1 MFFEELE
8 KTLNAL
14 GDGGV
19 EFRTPESRPAP
30 DFPAGCA
37 FPSPYYPPEAH
48 WNHVEIIR
56 PMYGGLALYVN
67 GVWTRPDPG
76 RVQVFLRGAE
86 HTEHWLDR
94 ETPYALFWLT
104 VAPDGLNLHQTA
116 YASKSGY
123 SQSSQRLHTTSPF
136 AEELWRCANADE
148 TDRGRFLSLLL
159 AEIGH
164 TLKKGDFNTANYHS
178 DVVSQV
184 RKYIDECYWK
194 PLTLAMLG
202 AMTHYAP
209 PYLNAIFRSRT
220 GEPIHAYLA
229 RVRMKNAARLLLET
243 LHPVGRI
250 ARAVGIGDPLYFS
263 RTFRRCHGCAPS
275 EYRSIH
281 QRTKPSN
288 PL

>member
-14 GDGGV
+14 VDGGI

-37 FPSPYYPPEAH
+37 FPHPYYPPEAH

-56 PMYGGLALYVN
+56 PMYGSLALYVN
-67 GVWTRPDPG
+67 GVWTRPEPN

-86 HTEHWLDR
+86 HTEHRLDK

-116 YASKSGY
+116 YAAKSGY
-123 SQSSQRLHTTSPF
+123 SQSSQRLHTTSPV
-136 AEELWRCANADE
+136 AEELWHCASADTVE
-148 TDRGRFLSLLL
+148 HGRFLSLLL
-159 AEIGH
+159 AEISH
-164 TLKKGDFNTANYHS
+164 ALSHGDFSTANYHS

-184 RKYIDECYWK
+184 RKYIEEFYWT
-194 PLTLAMLG
+194 PLTLAALG

-209 PYLNAIFRSRT
+209 AYLNAIFRSRT
-220 GEPIHAYLA
+220 GEPIHACLA
-229 RVRMKNAARLLLET
+229 QIRMRNAARMLRESA
-243 LHPVGRI
+243 HPVGRI
-250 ARAVGIGDPLYFS
+250 ARAVGIADPLYFS
-263 RTFRRCHGCAPS
+263 RTFRRHFALAPT
-275 EYRSIH
+275 EYREKYRNNTLQS
-281 QRTKPSN
+281 K
-288 PL
+288 